1 MKINYRASATFRRVH
16 KSNEL
21 VKAIRGPI
29 GSGKSVGCVMEMFR
43 ICLNQEPNSDGI
55 RRTRWAC
62 VRNTYP
68 ELKGTVI
75 KTFQAWIPE
84 SICPI
89 KYDSP
94 ISGMMKINH
103 PDGKTTVEA
112 EFMFLSMDKPKDVK
126 KLMSLEL
133 TGIWINEAQ
142 FLPVMLVT
150 EAVTRTGRFPE
161 KRVSEGFDGATWN
174 GMIMDTNS
182 PDDDHWWHTF
192 EMAVDEETGE
202 SLTPKNWAF
211 FTQPGALIDI
221 TGIPFESLSDEV
233 KANIENGLY
242 VDYHGHRFVANPLAE
257 NVENHKKGYGYWFDN
272 LQGQTLSWIK
282 SRICNEFATVQ
293 TGKPVYMDHFNKDLH
308 VSKDKLIPV
317 KGWPTFIGL
326 DFGLTPAAIIGQVSP
341 IGQLRITDEVVATGM
356 GIQRFIQDQLSPLI
370 RSKYAG
376 CEVEIIG
383 DPAGVQRA
391 QTDEKTCFQILLENG
406 FNARPADTNNTTG
419 RLEAVRWWLSRLV
432 GKGQPAMIISPH
444 CRVLIKGYETG
455 YAYRQLNISG
465 EEKYTESPD
474 KNRYS
479 HPHDANQYLCLGA
492 MPDLFKQ
499 QIINVKPHQAIS
511 SVTGY

>member
-1 MKINYRASATFRRVH
+1 MDIIYNASNTFKKVH
-16 KSNEL
+16 RSESM
-21 VKAIRGPI
+21 VQAIRGPV
-29 GSGKSVGCVMEMFR
+29 GSGKSAGCVMR
-43 ICLNQEPNSDGI
+43 LLQLATNQEANSEGI
-55 RRTRWAC
+55 RKSRFVC
-62 VRNTYP
+62 IRNTYP
-68 ELKGTVI
+68 QLKATVI
-75 KTFQAWIPE
+75 KTFQDWIP
-84 SICPI
+84 SRICRI

-94 ISGMMKINH
+94 IIGTLNIPH
-103 PDGKTTVEA
+103 PDGETMINA
-112 EFMFLSMDKPKDVK
+112 EFLFLSLDKPKDVDD
-126 KLMSLEL
+126 LMSLEF
-133 TGIWINEAQ
+133 TGAWINEAQ
-142 FLPVMLVT
+142 FMPLAIVN
-150 EAVTRTGRFPE
+150 ESISRAGRYPPM
-161 KRVSEGFDGATWN
+161 KEGVGATWS
-174 GMIMDTNS
+174 GVIMDTNS
-182 PDDDHWWHTF
+182 PDDDHWWYEF
-192 EMAVDEETGE
+192 EKGVDDETG
-202 SLTPKNWAF
+202 LPLKPRNWEF
-211 FTQPGALIDI
+211 FVQPGALIDI
-221 TGIPFESLSDEV
+221 TGISPKSLPEDV
-233 KANIENGLY
+233 QAMIDRGLY
-242 VDYHGHRFVANPLAE
+242 VDYKGRRFVANPSAE
-257 NVENHKKGYGYWFDN
+257 NAENLKKGFNYWIDN
-272 LQGQTLSWIK
+272 VEGKTLNWIK
-282 SRICNEFATVQ
+282 SRLCNEFATVQ

-308 VSKDKLIPV
+308 VSKDKLLPV

-341 IGQLRITDEVVATGM
+341 VGQLRITDEVVATGM

-499 QIINVKPHQAIS
+499 QIINIKPHQAIS